1 MTKPILAVY
10 AIIKDWQLKEI
21 TETAQEYEVKLKKDI
36 TEEDLSRIQI
46 VYGWNKYLS
55 EKKDQL
61 TQLRWIQ
68 KETAGLDSIP
78 EEIRNNEHITISNMS
93 GVHAVP
99 ITENV
104 FGYIMSVA
112 RGIIAGIKS
121 QQDKQ
126 WNKDILSNMF
136 SLKDKKILV
145 YGTGAI
151 GKEIART
158 AKFFQMTTLG
168 VNSNGREITH
178 YDQTYTMDDSLAS
191 LAEVD
196 FVVNA
201 LPLTKVSKAYF
212 NQVFFTKMKSSAY
225 FINIGRGESV
235 TNEDLLE
242 ALDKGQIAG
251 AYLDV
256 TAPEP
261 LPEDSELWSGK
272 NLVIT
277 PHVSGNVEHFRE
289 AIYPIFKENLD
300 QYIQDK
306 TIVINEYNRKKGY

>member
-21 TETAQEYEVKLKKDI
+21 TETAQEYEVKLKQDI
-36 TEEDLSRIQI
+36 TEEDLSRIEI

-55 EKKDQL
+55 EKKDEL

-68 KETAGLDSIP
+68 KETAGLDAIP
-78 EEIRNNEHITISNMS
+78 EAVRNNEHITISNMS

-104 FGYIMSVA
+104 FGYILSVA

-121 QQDKQ
+121 KQDKQ

-178 YDQTYTMDDSLAS
+178 YDQTYTMDDSLVS
-191 LAEVD
+191 LGEVD

-201 LPLTKVSKAYF
+201 LPLTKVSKAFF
-212 NQVFFTKMKSSAY
+212 NQSFFSKMKSSAY

-242 ALDKGQIAG
+242 ALDKEHLAG

-256 TAPEP
+256 TDPEP
-261 LPEDSELWSGK
+261 LPENSALWSGK

-300 QYIQDK
+300 QYVQDK